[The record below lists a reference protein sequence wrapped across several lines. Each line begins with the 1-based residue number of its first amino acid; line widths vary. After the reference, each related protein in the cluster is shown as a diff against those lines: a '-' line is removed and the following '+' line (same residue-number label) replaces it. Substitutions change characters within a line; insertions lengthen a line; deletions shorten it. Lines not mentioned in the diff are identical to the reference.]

1 MHISIMAA
9 FLNWKTHMGAKS
21 TFISQTNFNILV
33 NNSRY
38 SNDISQKKLYYNN
51 KIISIFLGEKIS
63 KRVIL

>member
-1 MHISIMAA
+1 
-9 FLNWKTHMGAKS
+9 MGAKS
-21 TFISQTNFNILV
+21 TFDSQTKFYTLANH
-33 NNSRY
+33 SRY

>member
-1 MHISIMAA
+1 
-9 FLNWKTHMGAKS
+9 MGAKS
-21 TFISQTNFNILV
+21 TFDSQTKFYTLA

>member
-1 MHISIMAA
+1 MHISIMTA

-21 TFISQTNFNILV
+21 TFDSQTKFYTLA

-51 KIISIFLGEKIS
+51 KIISIFLGEKLS